1 MPVSLPAPRTTL
13 WRSPLWL
20 GLFLLTAL
28 AVLLAI
34 YHYFTGDDAA
44 LPVEAVAQLKPVP
57 TVLSQ
62 VRVGVA
68 ALPVRVNGY
77 LLTQTHDLVG
87 PYVRPE
93 AAYALL
99 LLLAGALVYFLTVV
113 STLPRMAFVAGM
125 AGLIFLLMSLNAD
138 LLGIFNSQHQYF
150 LILMLLVLGLPAY
163 AFHAFWETIPLGR
176 RLLVFLVLVAGL
188 AALLLSRSEL
198 PLEATA
204 LHLASFTTNGGAII
218 TALLVLWV
226 AIENINGLLWFNT
239 QAENPGSRFGLLPF
253 VLASLLYLGTLGLYL
268 WNGGELLILPGV
280 HLDPLVLLLPAVA
293 IGWLGLQRREA
304 SYGDWLPY
312 KPGAAYL
319 YLVLVLLAAAFVGYA
334 FATANDPL
342 LLAARHFTAL
352 ALFTCGLAYLAYIL
366 LNYAPLIRQRLR
378 VYRVVY
384 APRRLPF
391 FIVYVIGVG
400 AVIAVDLR
408 NNTET
413 VYQVQA
419 GYYNNLGDLTR
430 LQSELEPNRDALA
443 LLAERYYAESD
454 ILDEHNH
461 KASLG
466 RAALY
471 RFRLQRQNEINIL
484 RRALS
489 RRPSEKISLRLASL
503 YNEPTDFFDRLA
515 ALREGLKS
523 APTSARLNNDLAHL
537 YSRSTLSDS
546 VNWYLNRA
554 EAADPGSAVIQTNRL
569 AFLLQ
574 NKQFSAAR
582 ELVQATPTE
591 TDAAWQSNVLLLA
604 QEAPTV
610 KVELP
615 KLPAPDSAANLT
627 VPEFARLYHAALR
640 RATAH
645 DTTYLLA
652 LTKLVQRPSNE
663 SYFEQ
668 LTFLQALTQH
678 YGGQAMPARVTL
690 APLMAGNTLSAA
702 YYQNLAALWLLEMHA
717 PGAAATGFAA
727 AARTGP
733 GYPEARLNRAYALA
747 LNEQLDS
754 AQAEVAAVV
763 KSLDLALLPVA
774 KSLQQ
779 VLAANFNKDY
789 RAFQASSDSLK
800 AQFLVLRGQQ
810 MLQELDGYSWYG
822 YYIEKIA
829 SPTAYDV
836 ALLAQAA
843 RVASIHAPEA
853 AGILKAHP
861 LRTSAPDL
869 ASQRNIVYGRA
880 LLGCAALSPTYFKK
894 LSTLLDSA
902 TFLPAEQ
909 PYRLYLQ
916 AALADYRQQPKQ
928 ATQLYR
934 RLTQEAPFL
943 ETGMLAAA
951 DFYTRQQD
959 YLGAYGALQA
969 ALEVSPES
977 VPLLKA
983 YALAAIPAGLS
994 EYATASLDKLRP
1006 LLSPAEYATF
1016 RTLYDA
1022 RRAAQAAAAAP
1033 WN

>member
-28 AVLLAI
+28 AALLVI

-44 LPVEAVAQLKPVP
+44 LPVETVAQLKPVP
-57 TVLSQ
+57 TVLSH
-62 VRVGVA
+62 VRVGLA

-138 LLGIFNSQHQYF
+138 LLGIFNSQQQYF
-150 LILMLLVLGLPAY
+150 LILTLVVLGLPAY
-163 AFHAFWETIPLGR
+163 AFHAFWENVPMGR

-188 AALLLSRSEL
+188 AALLLYRSEL
-198 PLEATA
+198 PPEATA

-268 WNGGELLILPGV
+268 WNGGDLLLLPGV

-304 SYGDWLPY
+304 SYGGWLPY

-352 ALFTCGLAYLAYIL
+352 ALFTCGLAYLVYIL

-391 FIVYVIGVG
+391 FIVYVIGIG

-413 VYQVQA
+413 LYQVQA

-430 LQSELEPNRDALA
+430 LQSELEPGREGLA

-523 APTSARLNNDLAHL
+523 TPTSARLNNDLAHL

-554 EAADPGSAVIQTNRL
+554 EAADPGSTVVRTNRL

-574 NKQFSAAR
+574 NQQFTDAWRVVKTKGAD
-582 ELVQATPTE
+582 E
-591 TDAAWQSNVLLLA
+591 DAAWQSNVLLL
-604 QEAPTV
+604 Q
-610 KVELP
+610 
-615 KLPAPDSAANLT
+615 KLNRDSSEPEPLVAPDPTANLT
-627 VPEFARLYHAALR
+627 VPEFARLYHSALR
-640 RATAH
+640 QATAH
-645 DTTYLLA
+645 DTTYLAA
-652 LTKLVQRPSNE
+652 LTQLTQRPSNE
-663 SYFEQ
+663 AYFEQ
-668 LTFLQALTQH
+668 LTFLRALTQ
-678 YGGQAMPARVTL
+678 YYSGQPMPARTSL
-690 APLMAGNTLSAA
+690 APLMAGNTSSAA
-702 YYQNLAALWLLEMHA
+702 YYQNVAALWLLEMRA
-717 PGAAATGFAA
+717 PGAAATAFGA
-727 AARTGP
+727 AARTGA

-747 LNEQLDS
+747 LNQQPDS
-754 AQAEVAAVV
+754 ALAAV
-763 KSLDLALLPVA
+763 APLLQGPDTTLQRPA
-774 KSLQQ
+774 QQLQQ
-779 VLAANFNKDY
+779 VLALQYPQQYVA
-789 RAFQASSDSLK
+789 ASDAVK
-800 AQFLVLRGQQ
+800 AQFLVLRGYS
-810 MLQELDGYSWYG
+810 LPVSELAKAAESVQN
-822 YYIEKIA
+822 
-829 SPTAYDV
+829 PTARET
-836 ALLAQAA
+836 ALLALAA
-843 RVASIHAPEA
+843 WALPAGDLTTTQRIVAQSGPGPQQQEA
-853 AGILKAHP
+853 SVSNWNVVRGE
-861 LRTSAPDL
+861 
-869 ASQRNIVYGRA
+869 
-880 LLGCAALSPTYFKK
+880 LLLQQKNTAALQQLTESGYF
-894 LSTLLDSA
+894 A
-902 TFLPAEQ
+902 PADQ
-909 PYRLYLQ
+909 PYRLYLR
-916 AALADYRQQPKQ
+916 AVLADNLRQPKQ
-928 ATQLYR
+928 AAVLYR
-934 RLTQEAPFL
+934 RLSRQAPFL
-943 ETGMLAAA
+943 EKGMLAAA

-969 ALEVSPES
+969 ALEASPES
-977 VPLLKA
+977 VALLKA

-994 EYATASLDKLRP
+994 EYATASLGKLRA

>member
-1 MPVSLPAPRTTL
+1 MPASLPAPRPTL

-28 AVLLAI
+28 AVLLAV

-44 LPVEAVAQLKPVP
+44 LPVQAVAQLKPVP
-57 TVLSQ
+57 TILTQ
-62 VRVGVA
+62 VRVGLA

-99 LLLAGALVYFLTVV
+99 LLLAGALVYFLAVV
-113 STLPRMAFVAGM
+113 STLPRIGFVAGM

-138 LLGIFNSQHQYF
+138 LLGIFNSQEQYF
-150 LILMLLVLGLPAY
+150 LILMLVVLVLPAY
-163 AFHAFWETIPLGR
+163 GFHAFRENTPLGT
-176 RLLVFLVLVAGL
+176 RLAVFLVLVAGL
-188 AALLLSRSEL
+188 SALLLYRSEL

-204 LHLASFTTNGGAII
+204 LHLASFTTNGGAVI

-226 AIENINGLLWFNT
+226 AVENINGLLWFNT

-268 WNGGELLILPGV
+268 WNDGDLLLLPGL

-342 LLAARHFTAL
+342 LLAARHFTAW
-352 ALFTCGLAYLAYIL
+352 ALFAGGLAYLLYIL
-366 LNYAPLIRQRLR
+366 LNFAPLIRQRLR

-391 FIVYVIGVG
+391 FIVYVIGIGVI
-400 AVIAVDLR
+400 IAVELR
-408 NNTET
+408 HNIQT

-430 LQSELEPNRDALA
+430 LQSELEPEREGLA

-523 APTSARLNNDLAHL
+523 TPTSARLNNDLAHL

-554 EAADPGSAVIQTNRL
+554 EAADPGNAVLQTNRL

-574 NKQFSAAR
+574 NGQVAAAQQ
-582 ELVQATPTE
+582 LIQDSPDNQ
-591 TDAAWQSNVLLLA
+591 DAAWQSNVLLLA
-604 QEAPTV
+604 QQAPALNTAQ
-610 KVELP
+610 P
-615 KLPAPDSAANLT
+615 KLPAPDTAANLT
-627 VPEFARLYHAALR
+627 VPEFARLYHAALQ
-640 RATAH
+640 RAATH
-645 DTTYLLA
+645 DTTYLPA

-663 SYFEQ
+663 AYFEQ
-668 LTFLQALTQH
+668 LTFLRALTQH
-678 YGGQAMPARVTL
+678 YGGSSMAARTTL
-690 APLMAGNTLSAA
+690 APLMAGNTASAA
-702 YYQNLAALWLLEMHA
+702 YYQNMAALWLLELHA
-717 PGAAATGFAA
+717 PGAAATNFGT

-747 LNEQLDS
+747 LNQQTDS
-754 AQAEVAAVV
+754 ARAAVAALLADPDTAVQRPV
-763 KSLDLALLPVA
+763 RALQRVLALEYP
-774 KSLQQ
+774 QQ
-779 VLAANFNKDY
+779 YAAAPD
-789 RAFQASSDSLK
+789 ADK
-800 AQFLVLRGQQ
+800 AQFLTLRGHE
-810 MLQELDGYSWYG
+810 LPAQELSAAAE
-822 YYIEKIA
+822 IIRN
-829 SPTAYDV
+829 TV
-836 ALLAQAA
+836 ARQVAGLAQVSHSIRSGQLSAAKQLLARLAPKATQ
-843 RVASIHAPEA
+843 RQDEASAWNIERGNLLLREKNTAELRQLTESGYFAPA
-853 AGILKAHP
+853 
-861 LRTSAPDL
+861 D
-869 ASQRNIVYGRA
+869 
-880 LLGCAALSPTYFKK
+880 
-894 LSTLLDSA
+894 
-902 TFLPAEQ
+902 Q
-909 PYRLYLQ
+909 PYRLYFR
-916 AALADYRQQPKQ
+916 AALADNLRQSKQ
-928 ATQLYR
+928 AEQLYR
-934 RLTQEAPFL
+934 RLRQEAPFL
-943 ETGMLAAA
+943 EPGMLAAA
-951 DFYTRQQD
+951 DFYARQQD
-959 YLGAYGALQA
+959 YLGAYGVLQA
-969 ALEVSPES
+969 ALEVSPAS

-1006 LLSPAEYATF
+1006 LLSPAEYTTF